1 MITESSIYWILKLD
15 EIRGLFVV
23 GSTAVG
29 VFACLSLFAWGT
41 HAMETIDRQESS
53 AGGKA
58 ARKYFF
64 RSAIIATL
72 LSISASFIPSTKQM
86 AMVKVIPMIA
96 NSEIVGEM
104 SADAKE
110 IYKLGIN
117 AIKEQLSGYE
127 KDHGKLKP

>member
-15 EIRGLFVV
+15 EIRGVFVV
-23 GSTAVG
+23 GSIVVG
-29 VFACLSLFAWGT
+29 VFACLSLFAWGI
-41 HAMETIDRQESS
+41 HSMETIYDQENCV
-53 AGGKA
+53 GGKA

-64 RSAIIATL
+64 CSAIIAAL
-72 LSISASFIPSTKQM
+72 LSIPVVLIPSTKQM
-86 AMVKVIPMIA
+86 AMIKVIPMIA

-117 AIKEQLSGYE
+117 AIKEQLTGYK
-127 KDHGKLKP
+127 KDHGKLEP